1 MPLSKRLRL
10 RLRCQRGFTT
20 VTLMG
25 VLAVGGL
32 LVAATFSAVDP
43 DIGLSRQDQD
53 SKQAYGAA
61 EAGLQW
67 YLNGLAQKN
76 DYYTQCTGV
85 IPPSGTEAA
94 PINQRWNGVGP
105 DPRKWRRL
113 PGEKSEYTVELLPA
127 RGFTE
132 CVVGNQYSMVD
143 PNGNMRIRV
152 TGRSRGEVRTVLAT
166 LRRRNFI
173 DFIYFTHFETLDPAA
188 YSNPE
193 AAEDSCAYFRDTR
206 AGRGCEEIRF
216 ADVDD
221 IRGPLHTNDN
231 ALVCNSPTFGRSRR
245 DAIEINGPKP
255 FVKDSGCSL
264 SPDVKGTLVHP
275 AGTLGM
281 PPSNGALRTIAT
293 VDYRFTG
300 MTLIELSDGQMLV
313 RNKARFGNLDINDSD
328 HDGDGTLKLVGNPVA
343 MPLPPNGVIY
353 VSNALAGCTAGY
365 DRSQDYRSL
374 PIGCGDVWLKGRYAK
389 DLTIAADNDIV
400 VNGEVT
406 RGNDGLL
413 LGLIA
418 NNFVRVY
425 HPVSS
430 DCDDDLTGT
439 LEDLQIDA
447 AILALQ
453 HSFLVDN
460 WRCGDD
466 LGDLTVNGAIAQK
479 YRGPVGTGSGGSVST
494 GYSKDYQYNDRL
506 RYREPPFFLDPEQA
520 SWRIARQS
528 EQARAV
534 YAR

>member
-1 MPLSKRLRL
+1 MPLSRRLRN
-10 RLRCQRGFTT
+10 RLRSQSGFTT

-67 YLNGLAQKN
+67 YLNGLAKDN
-76 DYYTQCTGV
+76 NYYVKCTAV
-85 IPPSGTEAA
+85 PAPSTTETA
-94 PINQRWNGVGP
+94 PVNQRWSGLGP
-105 DPRKWRRL
+105 DTRKWRRL
-113 PGEKSEYTVELLPA
+113 PGERAEYTVELLPA
-127 RGFTE
+127 PGFTG
-132 CVVGNQYSMVD
+132 CVEGNQYSMVD
-143 PNGNMRIRV
+143 PSGNMRVRV
-152 TGRSRGEVRTVLAT
+152 TGRSRNEYRTVLAT

-188 YSNPE
+188 YSNP
-193 AAEDSCAYFRDTR
+193 ASAEFNCGRFRDSR
-206 AGRGCEEIRF
+206 AGRGCDEIRF
-216 ADVDD
+216 VDADD
-221 IRGPLHTNDN
+221 IRGPMHTNDN
-231 ALVCNSPTFGRSRR
+231 ALICGSPTFGRTRR

-255 FVKDSGCSL
+255 FVKDAGCGGNA
-264 SPDVKGTLVHP
+264 DVKGTLVHP

-281 PPSNGALRTIAT
+281 PPSNGALRTIA
-293 VDYRFTG
+293 DISYRFTG
-300 MTLIELSDGQMLV
+300 MTLIELSGSQMLV

-328 HDGDGTLKLVGNPVA
+328 QDGDGTLKLVGNAVA
-343 MPLPPNGVIY
+343 MPLPPNGVLY
-353 VSNALAGCTAGY
+353 ASNALAGCTAGY
-365 DRSQDYRSL
+365 DRDQDYRSL
-374 PIGCGDVWLKGRYAK
+374 PIGCGDIWLKGSHLQ

-400 VNGEVT
+400 IHGPVT

-439 LEDLQIDA
+439 LENLKIQA

-466 LGDLTVNGAIAQK
+466 LGDLTVDGAIAQK
-479 YRGPVGTGSGGSVST
+479 YRGPVGTGSGGNVST
-494 GYSKDYQYNDRL
+494 GYSKDYIYNDRL
-506 RYREPPFFLDPEQA
+506 RYREPPYFLDPEQA
-520 SWRIARQS
+520 AWRIARQS

-534 YAR
+534 HAR